1 MTKLNEELTLKG
13 ETRLE
18 EKRQQAFARQEARN
32 KLTPAQQ
39 LAKLDA
45 LLGKGKGAK
54 KERARLEKLIDE

>member
-1 MTKLNEELTLKG
+1 MTG
-13 ETRLE
+13 DTRRE
-18 EKRQQAFARQEARN
+18 EKRQQALARQEARN

-54 KERARLEKLIDE
+54 RERARLQKLIDE